1 METIDLDIRSKLMF
15 IEYEGKSDGESIK
28 KNFKNNIKPKN
39 LIIIHGDEKSTK
51 EMEDYCKKQSVVQ
64 DRIFTPR
71 IGDCVDAT
79 VETQIYHV
87 KLKDELVSSLK
98 FQKIKDYELS
108 WIDAVLK
115 PRIIQSENENQTAV
129 QPFMTRNLDMGFSL
143 HQLPKENLKLHK
155 TVFVN
160 DPKLRDLKQ
169 IFLQN
174 QIQAEFH
181 DGVLVCNGMIALKKV
196 IFKLLFQLLNFNFIF
211 LFLNCFRINPVELFW
226 KVLFQMII
234 IKLEKFSMT
243 NMPFYNLN

>member
-1 METIDLDIRSKLMF
+1 
-15 IEYEGKSDGESIK
+15 
-28 KNFKNNIKPKN
+28 
-39 LIIIHGDEKSTK
+39 
-51 EMEDYCKKQSVVQ
+51 MEDFCKKQQIVQ

-98 FQKIKDYELS
+98 FQKIRDYELS

-115 PRIIQSENENQTAV
+115 TRNIQAENEMNQLV
-129 QPFMTRNLDMGFSL
+129 PVMSRNLDLGFSL
-143 HQLPKENLKLHK
+143 HQLPKENLKTHK

-181 DGVLVCNGMIALKKV
+181 DGVLVCNGIVALKKV
-196 IFKLLFQLLNFNFIF
+196 NFIF
-211 LFLNCFRINPVELFW
+211 IFIF
-226 KVLFQMII
+226 
-234 IKLEKFSMT
+234 
-243 NMPFYNLN
+243 

>member
-1 METIDLDIRSKLMF
+1 
-15 IEYEGKSDGESIK
+15 
-28 KNFKNNIKPKN
+28 
-39 LIIIHGDEKSTK
+39 
-51 EMEDYCKKQSVVQ
+51 MEDYCKRQQIVQ
-64 DRIFTPR
+64 DRIFTPK

-98 FQKIKDYELS
+98 FQKIKDYELA

-115 PRIIQSENENQTAV
+115 TRNIENENQILSQAS
-129 QPFMTRNLDMGFSL
+129 FMSRNLDLGFSL
-143 HQLPKENLKLHK
+143 QQLPKENLKQHK

-181 DGVLVCNGMIALKKV
+181 DGVLVCNGIIALKKN
-196 IFKLLFQLLNFNFIF
+196 QSG
-211 LFLNCFRINPVELFW
+211 RIILEGVVSDDYY
-226 KVLFQMII
+226 KVRKILYDQYAI
-234 IKLEKFSMT
+234 L
-243 NMPFYNLN
+243 